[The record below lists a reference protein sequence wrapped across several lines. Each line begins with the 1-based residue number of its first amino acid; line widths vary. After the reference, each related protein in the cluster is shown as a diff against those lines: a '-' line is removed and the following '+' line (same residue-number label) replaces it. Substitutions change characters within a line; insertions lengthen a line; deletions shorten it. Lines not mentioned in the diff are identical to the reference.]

1 VSTTLSP
8 SDDVV
13 YAPTPAARQRYRR
26 LIRALRRNPLAVFGF
41 AIIAVLVAFA
51 VLAPLLV
58 THSPTQPDP
67 STTFAAPS
75 AAHWLGT
82 DSLGYDVFSRLV
94 YGARVSLGMAV
105 LSVGTGAVIGVL
117 LGSVSGYFRGIVG
130 DHVIMRIADA
140 FQAMPALI
148 LALGLTAALG
158 QSFTTAAFAI
168 GIAFVPHF
176 IRITR
181 AQALVARESQFVEA
195 ARVAGAGDWW
205 ILRHHVL
212 PSALGPII
220 IQATVAMGTA
230 MLLEAGLSYLGVGIR
245 PPTASW
251 GGDLRTAQ
259 SFLFQAPW
267 LAICPGVA
275 IFLGVLAFNMIG
287 DGLRD
292 ALDARG
298 QTAG

>member
-1 VSTTLSP
+1 MSTTLSP
-8 SDDVV
+8 NDKDIRV
-13 YAPTPAARQRYRR
+13 PATVARQRDWR
-26 LIRALRRNPLAVFGF
+26 LLRAVQRNPLAVFGF
-41 AIIAVLVAFA
+41 AIIAAFI
-51 VLAPLLV
+51 VLAVFAPVFV

-67 STTFAAPS
+67 SITFAPPS

-94 YGARVSLGMAV
+94 YGARVSLGMAA
-105 LSVGTGAVIGVL
+105 LSVGAGAVIGVL
-117 LGSVSGYFRGIVG
+117 LGSVSGYFRGIMG

-168 GIAFVPHF
+168 GVAFIPHF

-181 AQALVARESQFVEA
+181 AQVLVARESQFVEA

-205 ILRHHVL
+205 ILRRHVL

-292 ALDARG
+292 ALDPRG
-298 QTAG
+298 QTAR